1 MRSVEENKTE
11 VFASLVY
18 DGIFC
23 FADESSVIMV
33 YDWIC
38 REVWTT
44 ISTTQSSTGTMEA
57 GEKWDLVHLLT
68 AQLGFITL
76 AEWKKAT
83 IHACNTTCRYLMPFF
98 APARCGII
106 WWGQTTLGVR
116 AAARGR
122 IMQSSR
128 WESTDDRD
136 HIMKDNGDSGAIM
149 NVICMWQCDNCDIW

>member
-57 GEKWDLVHLLT
+57 GEKLEHVHLLA
-68 AQLGFITL
+68 AQLGSISL
-76 AEWKKAT
+76 AEWKKQLSM
-83 IHACNTTCRYLMPFF
+83 HAIPL
-98 APARCGII
+98 AGIWCHFLLQPDVGSSDGDKLHWEWERQREGGSCKAAGGRVEVGGWSWSYNEGQ
-106 WWGQTTLGVR
+106 WW
-116 AAARGR
+116 
-122 IMQSSR
+122 
-128 WESTDDRD
+128 
-136 HIMKDNGDSGAIM
+136 
-149 NVICMWQCDNCDIW
+149 

>member
-1 MRSVEENKTE
+1 MRSFEENITE
-11 VFASLVY
+11 VFASLVH
-18 DGIFC
+18 DGIIC
-23 FADESSVIMV
+23 FADHGLWLNMQGSVNHYLHHSKFNWNYGSRWKIGTCSLISSPIRV
-33 YDWIC
+33 Y
-38 REVWTT
+38 
-44 ISTTQSSTGTMEA
+44 
-57 GEKWDLVHLLT
+57 LL
-68 AQLGFITL
+68 G
-76 AEWKKAT
+76 WVKKAT

-128 WESTDDRD
+128 WENRMGGGDDRG